1 MELGLSWEAIMQ
13 LTAGK
18 EEAEEKAEQITED
31 LQCECLPL
39 YFYLCSIGCML
50 SIWLLFCRVS
60 APSTCT
66 TQGLWRPGEST
77 GYIVEAMTTGIKP
90 VLDCIGF
97 EPSEGREQLHGDL
110 PPRSII
116 D

>member
-1 MELGLSWEAIMQ
+1 MQ

-31 LQCECLPL
+31 LQCESLTL

-50 SIWLLFCRVS
+50 SIWLLF
-60 APSTCT
+60 
-66 TQGLWRPGEST
+66 
-77 GYIVEAMTTGIKP
+77 VEAMTTGIKP

-97 EPSEGREQLHGDL
+97 EPSEGREQLPGDL
-110 PPRSII
+110 PPRSIMDQCWMAWSDFKEFTHSAVYGAI
-116 D
+116 IHVLG